1 MLWRSL
7 PLLLLLK
14 TPYPSAVKTP
24 ALSRATVNLTM
35 MPGAEFEKKDSKAVE
50 TLSPAN
56 RDARFAGHT
65 LPEHIRYYSVMYLPD
80 PENISDGLPHSHKKP
95 NVMERRPQ
103 RQPAGVLRRG
113 DSRLDRTGVL

>member
-1 MLWRSL
+1 M
-7 PLLLLLK
+7 LLLEP
-14 TPYPSAVKTP
+14 PYPSTVKTP
-24 ALSRATVNLTM
+24 ALSGAAVNLTM
-35 MPGAEFEKKDSKAVE
+35 MPRAECEKKDYKALE

-56 RDARFAGHT
+56 RDAWFAEHI

-103 RQPAGVLRRG
+103 RQPAGVLRSG
-113 DSRLDRTGVL
+113 DSRLDHTGVL

>member
-7 PLLLLLK
+7 PLLLILK
-14 TPYPSAVKTP
+14 TPYLSAMKTP
-24 ALSRATVNLTM
+24 ALSGAAVNLTM
-35 MPGAEFEKKDSKAVE
+35 MPHAECEKKDYEALE

-56 RDARFAGHT
+56 RDAWFAEHT
-65 LPEHIRYYSVMYLPD
+65 LPEHIRYYAVMDPPD

-103 RQPAGVLRRG
+103 RQPAGVLRSG

>member
-24 ALSRATVNLTM
+24 ALSGAAVNLPM
-35 MPGAEFEKKDSKAVE
+35 MPRAECEKKDYEAHE

-56 RDARFAGHT
+56 RNAWFAEHT

-80 PENISDGLPHSHKKP
+80 PENISSRLPHSHKKP

-103 RQPAGVLRRG
+103 RQPAGVLRSG